1 MPRFVGLSITVTL
14 ASIFCSTSAM
24 NGLALP
30 GVLLPFVLAA
40 TVVVLAVVF
49 RKLDFSAINGKL
61 TPAEYALLAYAAAIG
76 VVRLIPYTLQY
87 VDHSLAGAVNYDDH
101 FHFQELA
108 SLVNTERFPPRLNFN
123 PESYLHFYYLPW
135 IPAAAL
141 SDILKLVT
149 GQSFLKLTYGLD
161 ALVLDLSATF
171 IFIAFARHVLDERAR
186 NLAILAALLAGA
198 VVEGMFE
205 ITDLVQGKLE
215 HDEWWQTGLHMTN
228 QFSMWTTLVVW
239 VPHHLISAMA
249 LLLAVVVATEPLALN
264 PRTSFAAQ
272 AAAGLLL
279 GFALFSSI
287 FAFIGGM
294 LALAPL
300 LLRFKRYPRS
310 VLVLALALG
319 LPSMPL
325 LYIYLHS
332 NSANGFVLFQAFDNW
347 TEHSGIFVA
356 GFVGIAIA
364 LLLMLMEVGWLF
376 YVPFRLDRASL
387 TRSPLGPLA
396 ITSFLFLL
404 STAVISFKGANNY
417 AMRGSIA
424 PVSILCCYFAQFVT
438 GRIVPASSD
447 SGVAPWPRWANVA
460 LLAAIILAGIGQFNQ
475 FALHCW
481 SSWSAV
487 AFAEETDACKK
498 YILAVNEKAVPQIEM
513 AKLASCRYQGGVYN
527 IERSFEKRPLSHDDE
542 ELTGR
547 GP

>member
-1 MPRFVGLSITVTL
+1 MSITV
-14 ASIFCSTSAM
+14 F
-24 NGLALP
+24 
-30 GVLLPFVLAA
+30 GVDLLLNLRHECAVPSGFLLPFVFAA
-40 TVVVLAVVF
+40 TVGFAQSSSENLTSSKGA
-49 RKLDFSAINGKL
+49 AL
-61 TPAEYALLAYAAAIG
+61 TPVEYALLAYAAIIG

-87 VDHSLAGAVNYDDH
+87 VDHSLVGAVNYDDH

-161 ALVLDLSATF
+161 ALFLDLSATF

-249 LLLAVVVATEPLALN
+249 LLLAVVVATEPLTLN

-319 LPSMPL
+319 LPSMSAS
-325 LYIYLHS
+325 IYLPALEFS
-332 NSANGFVLFQAFDNW
+332 ERVRPV
-347 TEHSGIFVA
+347 SGVRQLDGTFRH
-356 GFVGIAIA
+356 FCRGI
-364 LLLMLMEVGWLF
+364 
-376 YVPFRLDRASL
+376 
-387 TRSPLGPLA
+387 
-396 ITSFLFLL
+396 
-404 STAVISFKGANNY
+404 
-417 AMRGSIA
+417 RGSRSRA
-424 PVSILCCYFAQFVT
+424 ASHAHGSGMAVLCS
-438 GRIVPASSD
+438 VPA
-447 SGVAPWPRWANVA
+447 
-460 LLAAIILAGIGQFNQ
+460 
-475 FALHCW
+475 
-481 SSWSAV
+481 
-487 AFAEETDACKK
+487 
-498 YILAVNEKAVPQIEM
+498 
-513 AKLASCRYQGGVYN
+513 
-527 IERSFEKRPLSHDDE
+527 
-542 ELTGR
+542 
-547 GP
+547 